1 MNRNVTAAVNNTI
14 KANNQ
19 MQAAANQAAMGNMGN
34 ANRMANAAANSIKT
48 ANNQFK
54 AAANQAKA
62 MGLNNVSKNLNAAA
76 NAVKKAQIIK
86 ALKNTANAV
95 KAMAPKGMIVT
106 AGTPGNIAASS

>member
-1 MNRNVTAAVNNTI
+1 MNRNITAAVNNTV

-19 MQAAANQAAMGNMGN
+19 LQAAANQAAMGNMGN
-34 ANRMANAAANSIKT
+34 ANRMATAAANTIKT
-48 ANNQFK
+48 ANLQYKN
-54 AAANQAKA
+54 AANQARA
-62 MGLNNVSKNLNAAA
+62 VGLNNVSKNLNAAA
-76 NAVKKAQIIK
+76 NAVQKAQIIK

>member
-1 MNRNVTAAVNNTI
+1 MNRAINAAVNNTV

-19 MQAAANQAAMGNMGN
+19 MQAAANQAAIGNVGN

-54 AAANQAKA
+54 NAANQARTL
-62 MGLNNVSKNLNAAA
+62 GLNNVSKNLNAAA

-86 ALKNTANAV
+86 ALKNTANAI

-106 AGTPGNIAASS
+106 AGTPGNISGAA